1 MVDHTQEIT
10 ANYTQLLLKR
20 HSLFFNLILH
30 TRRIKHSAF
39 PLRTCCKEPDIGNFN
54 LGICSHSRSEIKYV
68 TVLVF
73 CVSMTDLN
81 DVLHGLLKSYLNLS
95 L

>member
-20 HSLFFNLILH
+20 HSLFFSLILR
-30 TRRIKHSAF
+30 TRK
-39 PLRTCCKEPDIGNFN
+39 CCFVGDMLQGGRGNFN
-54 LGICSHSRSEIKYV
+54 LRICSHSQSEIKHA
-68 TVLVF
+68 TVPVF

-81 DVLHGLLKSYLNLS
+81 DVLHGLLKSYLNLC